1 MTRRQAARITGAAA
15 LGAAAGTLAPLV
27 GEARAA
33 SGQVP
38 FGIIGLGVRGRYL
51 LSHLN
56 QIDAGRCRALCD
68 IEEGSLRKAAAAAR
82 FAPRAHRDYREVL
95 ARKDIA
101 AVLVATP
108 PHTHF
113 PIVRDA
119 LQAGKHVFCETPLVV
134 RPEQVR
140 ELGELAG
147 RTGQVLQVGFQ
158 RRYSQFY
165 QTAKQMV
172 SKGLLGEVTHI
183 QAQWHRNPG
192 WTMKPNVPRE
202 RNWRLFREFSGG
214 LTGDLTSHQIDAA
227 GWMFAD
233 SPEMVTGMGGL
244 TLRRDGRDVFDN
256 IALIFGYPGGQKLML
271 SAISTNKHL
280 PMFAGSRSEFG
291 EMILGTEGTI
301 EITLGT
307 DEEPAAGLWFYEPSP
322 VRVST
327 AAAAQEIAR
336 IAGASSASVG
346 RSSRG
351 LPILLK
357 RDQFSGDESFLQRE
371 MKHARRWLYSKGIM
385 VTREDR
391 NAIDNELESFFESCT
406 SDKRPR
412 AGAETGLENATA
424 VILANLA
431 MDETRLVRFSEFDA
445 PGRKPGAS
453 KHR

>member
-15 LGAAAGTLAPLV
+15 LGAAAAPLAPFV
-27 GEARAA
+27 QEARAA
-33 SGQVP
+33 GGEVP
-38 FGIIGLGVRGRYL
+38 FGVIGVGARGQQL
-51 LSHLN
+51 VSHLN
-56 QIDAGRCRALCD
+56 QLDAGRCLALCD
-68 IEEGSLRKAAAAAR
+68 IDEANLRKAAAAAKS
-82 FAPRAHRDYREVL
+82 APRAHRDYLEVL

-119 LQAGKHVFCETPLVV
+119 LQAGKHVFCETPLVA

-140 ELGELAG
+140 ALRDLAG
-147 RTGQVLQVGFQ
+147 RTDQVLQVGFQ

-192 WTMKPNVPRE
+192 WTMKPYLPRE
-202 RNWRLFREFSGG
+202 RNWRLFREFAGG
-214 LTGDLTSHQIDAA
+214 LTGDLTAHQIDVA

-256 IALIFGYPGGQKLML
+256 ISLIFGYPGGQKLML

-280 PMFAGSRSEFG
+280 SMFAGSRSEFG
-291 EMILGTEGTI
+291 EVIMGTEGTI
-301 EITLGT
+301 EITPG
-307 DEEPAAGLWFYEPSP
+307 DDDQPALGLWFYEPSP

-327 AAAAQEIAR
+327 AAAAQEIAK
-336 IAGASSASVG
+336 IAGASSVSAG
-346 RSSRG
+346 RTSRG
-351 LPILLK
+351 MPILLK
-357 RDQFSGDESFLQRE
+357 DDQFSGDESFLQRE
-371 MKHARRWLYSKGIM
+371 MKYARRWLYAKGIT
-385 VTREDR
+385 VPCEDR
-391 NAIDNELESFFESCT
+391 NAVDNELESFFESCT
-406 SDKRPR
+406 SGKRPK
-412 AGAETGLENATA
+412 AGAETGLENAAA
-424 VILANLA
+424 VLLANLA
-431 MDETRLVRFSEFDA
+431 MDQARMVHFSEFDVLS
-445 PGRKPGAS
+445 RKPEPS
-453 KHR
+453 KH